1 MTKKTEQ
8 TTELLE
14 ICPLCEGH
22 ITRVEITDEGGT
34 RRFSLCC
41 DAPLEVIDNWEVFGG
56 LDETYQQL
64 AIAKIKAEYA
74 AMDERSKENARQ
86 FKIGR
91 DKWLASNPELFHG
104 GREIE
109 VVPMHDD

>member
-1 MTKKTEQ
+1 MTDKTEP
-8 TTELLE
+8 TELLTT
-14 ICPLCEGH
+14 CPLCGGR

-41 DAPLEVIDNWEVFGG
+41 DAPLEAIDNWDVFSG
-56 LDETYQQL
+56 LDETYQKM
-64 AIAKIKAEYA
+64 AIARIAAEYA
-74 AMDERSKENARQ
+74 AMDSRSKENARQ

-91 DKWLASNPELFHG
+91 DKWLKSNPELFHG